1 MKLSFHLVKKSNYN
15 TLKNLLELCFH
26 LLSSFLILFS
36 GDFVELWA
44 LWIKIDSRVFTFQ
57 EDKTCARCTMTKNTW
72 ALASATQAVGERL
85 LAQVE
90 WNLIKFHV
98 PVSSC
103 GYLGWNYRVN
113 CHSYNSSLFDPS
125 DKTPNIGLKDYL
137 VLPYLESIT
146 IRSKDAWDW
155 IMKFTP
161 ITLAYYSSVPPG
173 ILKIISFYTVFVSSR
188 WILYG
193 VECVQSPPGDHNS
206 INIYNKLIS
215 KNEGMDWHNFYTKT
229 CFQYS
234 MNEHI
239 SNINQVVIAK

>member
-1 MKLSFHLVKKSNYN
+1 MKLSFHLVNKSNYN
-15 TLKNLLELCFH
+15 IFKNLLELCFH
-26 LLSSFLILFS
+26 LLRSFLILFS

-44 LWIKIDSRVFTFQ
+44 LWIKIDSTVFTFQ
-57 EDKTCARCTMTKNTW
+57 EDKTCARCTMAKNTW

-90 WNLIKFHV
+90 WILIKFHV

-113 CHSYNSSLFDPS
+113 SHNYNSSLFDPS

-137 VLPYLESIT
+137 DLPYLESIT
-146 IRSKDAWDW
+146 VRLKDAWDW
-155 IMKFTP
+155 IMKFMP

-193 VECVQSPPGDHNS
+193 VECVQSPPGDHKS

-215 KNEGMDWHNFYTKT
+215 KNEGMDWHNFYTKK
-229 CFQYS
+229 CFHYS